1 MTGPMRMESRDDDRA
16 SMNFASRLVTRLRS
30 HKRRSRGPR
39 RGRLRQQEEFPHDLF
54 PGIVWLTRT
63 GQTGRRRKQ
72 SETGRI
78 DRRLTRR
85 AFKHDSDE
93 REIWR
98 STIATSIGPDKSD
111 DRKAASSSSYQTFW
125 QLSTR
130 RLSHI
135 HVTILTREV
144 GLPRC
149 VVTVVHSEIGWTGL
163 CTFSWLAGTIKLVH
177 SPHPVAGLSNP
188 IW

>member
-111 DRKAASSSSYQTFW
+111 DRKAASSSSSSSYHVSTFLAARHW
-125 QLSTR
+125 QPVAHSR
-130 RLSHI
+130 NHIAKKCRLSEMD
-135 HVTILTREV
+135 V
-144 GLPRC
+144 
-149 VVTVVHSEIGWTGL
+149 
-163 CTFSWLAGTIKLVH
+163 
-177 SPHPVAGLSNP
+177 
-188 IW
+188 